1 MLTQGNIEEEII
13 RLSDDESYY
22 ADNEYITNSMLSKLN
37 KSPLEL
43 YAYMNGDLDTNT
55 QALNFGKAFHT
66 AILEPEKME
75 NVAVFDGKRKVGKAW
90 DVFHAENHDKIILTQ
105 DEMTTLESMF
115 ARLSSNPMACEH
127 MMLDD
132 KSTQTEIV
140 NIWENNGLYCKGK
153 ADIVNYDKGVMV
165 DLKTTSNA
173 SPREF
178 ERSVYKYGYHRLAAY
193 YLDGFGLEK
202 FTIVAIEKKFPFNM
216 GVYTLS
222 DETIQ
227 KGREEI
233 EDLMKEYHTRFI
245 IEEFNPD
252 EYCYWETI

>member
-1 MLTQGNIEEEII
+1 MLTEKIIEEEII
-13 RLSDDESYY
+13 RLSEDEVYY
-22 ADNEYITNSMLSKLN
+22 SDNEYITNSMLSKLH

-66 AILEPEKME
+66 AILEPHKIDTI
-75 NVAVFDGKRKVGKAW
+75 VTFDGKRKVGKAW
-90 DVFHAENHDKIILTQ
+90 DVFQAENSDKIILTQ
-105 DEMTTLESMF
+105 DEMYTLEEMHN
-115 ARLSSNPMACEH
+115 RLKSNPMANDTF
-127 MMLDD
+127 MFDD
-132 KSTQTEIV
+132 ESTQTEMV
-140 NIWENNGLYCKGK
+140 NIWEAYGLYCKGK
-153 ADIVNYDKGVMV
+153 ADVVNYDKGVMV

-178 ERSVYKYGYHRLAAY
+178 ERSVYKYGYHRQAAY

-202 FTIVAIEKKFPFNM
+202 FTIVAIEKKFPYNM

-222 DETIQ
+222 DGTIQ

-233 EDLMKEYHTRFI
+233 RELMKEYYSSFI
-245 IEEFNPD
+245 AEEFNPD
-252 EYCYWETI
+252 DYCYWETI

>member
-55 QALNFGKAFHT
+55 QALNF
-66 AILEPEKME
+66 
-75 NVAVFDGKRKVGKAW
+75 GKAW

-178 ERSVYKYGYHRLAAY
+178 ERSVYKYGYHRQAAY